1 MEEFGLK
8 LKQIRESHNITLSD
22 VNKNI
27 SVREIYLIL
36 MEEGKFSE
44 LPPVYGKSFLKTYC
58 QYLEI
63 PNSDYI
69 HIIEQLEKEDN
80 SKFKTNTIKTPSK
93 FNLGNQNKKINPS
106 FIDKNNYLEKI
117 LSQFKFIENPKFI
130 NYFVII
136 LFLSIIMFFLFPFE
150 DEKSLTNQD
159 ESLQIT
165 ESDTMLLAEEEK
177 GLFSYFQSSD
187 SLILE
192 AYSIDT
198 CWLKLNID
206 GKTNKEVLAVPKMK
220 MRWSAKDYFII
231 TQGNVGAIQFI
242 RNGKNLEP
250 FGARG
255 SVVKNIKITKDEIIY

>member
-22 VNKNI
+22 VNKKI
-27 SVREIYLIL
+27 SIREIYLVLI
-36 MEEGKFSE
+36 EEGKFSE
-44 LPPVYGKSFLKTYC
+44 LPHVYGKSFLKTYC

-63 PNSDYI
+63 PLSDYLP
-69 HIIEQLEKEDN
+69 IIEQLENDEK
-80 SKFKTNTIKTPSK
+80 SKLKNNTIKATSK
-93 FNLGNQNKKINPS
+93 FDLGNQNKKINLS
-106 FIDKNNYLEKI
+106 NIDKNNYLEKI
-117 LSQFKFIENPKFI
+117 LAQFKFIENPKFI
-130 NYFVII
+130 NYFVLT
-136 LFLSIIMFFLFPFE
+136 LFFVIVLFFLFPFE

-159 ESLQIT
+159 ESL
-165 ESDTMLLAEEEK
+165 EAMAPDTMFLAEEEK
-177 GLFSYFQSSD
+177 GLFSYFQGSD

-206 GKTNKEVLAVPKMK
+206 GKIYKEVLAVPKMK

-242 RNGKNLEP
+242 RDGKNLEP

-255 SVVKNIKITKDEIIY
+255 SVVKNVKITKSEVIY